1 MPSLAG
7 DWECTYCSWT
17 NVASVRRCDD
27 CDAPAP
33 APSPVALTQLPP
45 NPAKAEEA
53 PPSSPPP
60 PAPPPAEESPPK
72 SGAPSS
78 SSPQLSPPP
87 EQEPSYVLDPRYSRT
102 DFAWSARLAEEN
114 ARVFGAAPLRPEQE
128 QAVNAAL
135 DKRDVLVVLPTGFGK
150 SRCYQ
155 VPALLEDGLTVL
167 VVPLLSLMTDQW
179 HALNA
184 AGISAQYMN
193 SNQTGAETTQVVR
206 AAPHPPPPPRPHRT
220 VPPPPHA
227 PMPPPAALGPA
238 RRRSQILRSLNDP
251 RSTTKVL
258 LVTPERLTASL
269 HLQNAMHRM
278 HADGMRRRLTLTLT
292 LTLTPTPTL
301 TLTLTPT
308 PTRHAAPFRHRRGA
322 LVRPPLFR
330 SHGGATRPPTHP
342 PTHSP
347 TRPPARSPCT
357 CTRTCPCA
365 IRVAAASS
373 LGGATS
379 ALTTCA
385 WASCVPS
392 NPMTLTLTTDPNPNP
407 NPDPTPNPNQASC
420 VTVTRACRG
429 CCSPR
434 RYPRSCAYNSSAR
447 RTSTLAP
454 DLTLAPS
461 PNPSPKTP
469 ALTRTLS

>member
-1 MPSLAG
+1 MIEEPGGREVVPRVGCVRFSRELEFVSAITRSNRVSYFLLGSDLASLEGLSVSLLTQPNFSRRRPDFQDGRMPSLAG

-33 APSPVALTQLPP
+33 APSPVALTQLPA

-53 PPSSPPP
+53 PPSSPPPP

-220 VPPPPHA
+220 VPPPPPA
-227 PMPPPAALGPA
+227 PL
-238 RRRSQILRSLNDP
+238 
-251 RSTTKVL
+251 
-258 LVTPERLTASL
+258 
-269 HLQNAMHRM
+269 
-278 HADGMRRRLTLTLT
+278 
-292 LTLTPTPTL
+292 
-301 TLTLTPT
+301 
-308 PTRHAAPFRHRRGA
+308 
-322 LVRPPLFR
+322 PPLRKFWYP
-330 SHGGATRPPTHP
+330 SQSGIEIQP
-342 PTHSP
+342 
-347 TRPPARSPCT
+347 
-357 CTRTCPCA
+357 
-365 IRVAAASS
+365 SS
-373 LGGATS
+373 
-379 ALTTCA
+379 
-385 WASCVPS
+385 
-392 NPMTLTLTTDPNPNP
+392 
-407 NPDPTPNPNQASC
+407 
-420 VTVTRACRG
+420 R
-429 CCSPR
+429 
-434 RYPRSCAYNSSAR
+434 
-447 RTSTLAP
+447 
-454 DLTLAPS
+454 
-461 PNPSPKTP
+461 
-469 ALTRTLS
+469 